1 MKIRR
6 QEALIQIITETNVET
21 QEELQKLLREKGF
34 NTTQATISRDI
45 KELKIE
51 KISYN
56 GNRHKYAVRVASNN
70 NENNESYKHILGNG
84 ITSIDYANNIIVVKT
99 VSGMA
104 MAAAAAIDNLDIKGI
119 MGCIAG
125 DDTIFLA
132 IKDSNLAE
140 EIIGEIKNVAK
151 YAY

>member
-1 MKIRR
+1 MKISR
-6 QEALIQIITETNVET
+6 QEAIIQIISENDVET
-21 QEELQKLLREKGF
+21 QEELQKLLLDKGF

-45 KELKIE
+45 KALQIGKIT
-51 KISYN
+51 YN
-56 GNRHKYAVRVASNN
+56 GNRHKYIVKAVASGAEKND
-70 NENNESYKHILGNG
+70 SYKHILGNG

-104 MAAAAAIDNLDIKGI
+104 MAVGAAIDNLEISGI

-132 IKDSNLAE
+132 IKDSSLAE
-140 EIIGEIKNVAK
+140 GIIGEIKDVAK

>member
-1 MKIRR
+1 
-6 QEALIQIITETNVET
+6 
-21 QEELQKLLREKGF
+21 
-34 NTTQATISRDI
+34 
-45 KELKIE
+45 
-51 KISYN
+51 
-56 GNRHKYAVRVASNN
+56 
-70 NENNESYKHILGNG
+70 
-84 ITSIDYANNIIVVKT
+84 
-99 VSGMA
+99 MA

-140 EIIGEIKNVAK
+140 EIIGEIKIVAK